1 MKIAEIRQMSDA
13 ELQENLDKLE
23 VKLFDLRFA
32 QAMGKLETP
41 SAFKLARKSIAK
53 IKTVVTE
60 RAKAEVANV

>member
-1 MKIAEIRQMSDA
+1 MKIADIRQMNDA

-41 SAFKLARKSIAK
+41 SAFKFARKSIAK
-53 IKTVVTE
+53 IKTVVNE
-60 RAKAEVANV
+60 RAKAEVVNV

>member
-1 MKIAEIRQMSDA
+1 MKIADIRQMSEA
-13 ELQENLDKLE
+13 ELQDNLDKME
-23 VKLFDLRFA
+23 EKLFDLRFA

-41 SAFKLARKSIAK
+41 SVFKSARRSIAR

>member
-13 ELQENLDKLE
+13 ELQESLEKQE

-41 SAFKLARKSIAK
+41 SAFKVARRNIAK
-53 IKTVVTE
+53 IKTVTNE

>member
-23 VKLFDLRFA
+23 EKLFDLRFA

-41 SAFKLARKSIAK
+41 SAFKSARKSIAR
-53 IKTVVTE
+53 IKTVINE